1 MFDIKRVNSKL
12 VAALPTMLSR
22 LTRYAPKAV
31 QAGVL
36 QLALN
41 RFFHTELSTGELSFL
56 HDKSVVVSVADIALE
71 FGISLNGK
79 QLEVQLQPA
88 QQDLLLKAEL
98 ADFTAMISNQVDPDT
113 LFFRRRLQMLGD
125 TELGLYCK
133 NLLDS
138 IGPERLPLPLTRGLQ
153 WLALQQKTAELSD
166 TKPAVEQR

>member
-12 VAALPTMLSR
+12 VAALPTMLR
-22 LTRYAPKAV
+22 GLTRCAPKAA
-31 QAGVL
+31 QASML

-41 RFFHTELSTGELSFL
+41 RFFHHELRTGELSFL
-56 HDKSVVVSVADIALE
+56 QDKSVVVSVADIVLE

-79 QLEVQLQPA
+79 QLQVQLQPP

-98 ADFTAMISNQVDPDT
+98 ADFIAMISNQVDPDT

-138 IGPERLPLPLTRGLQ
+138 IGPERLPSPINRSLQ
-153 WLALQQKTAELSD
+153 WLALQQKTAALAD

>member
-12 VAALPTMLSR
+12 VLALPTMLR
-22 LTRYAPKAV
+22 AVNRCAPKAA

-41 RFFHTELSTGELSFL
+41 RFFYPELRVGELSFL
-56 HDKSVVVSVADIALE
+56 QHKTLLIHVSDIDLQ
-71 FGISLNGK
+71 FGISLYSG
-79 QLEVQLQPA
+79 QLKVTLKPT

-98 ADFTAMISNQVDPDT
+98 ADFIAMISNNVDPDT

-138 IGPERLPLPLTRGLQ
+138 IGPERLPAGVSAGLN
-153 WLALQQKTAELSD
+153 WLAQQQLMASDNASATAN
-166 TKPAVEQR
+166 

>member
-12 VAALPTMLSR
+12 VLALPTMLRS
-22 LTRYAPKAV
+22 LTRCAPKAA

-41 RFFHTELSTGELSFL
+41 RFFNPELRAGELSFL
-56 HDKSVVVSVADIALE
+56 QHKTLLIHVSDIGLQ
-71 FGISLNGK
+71 FGIGLYGG
-79 QLEVQLQPA
+79 QLKVTLQPT
-88 QQDLLLKAEL
+88 QQDLLLQAEL
-98 ADFTAMISNQVDPDT
+98 ADFVAMISNNVDPDT

-138 IGPERLPLPLTRGLQ
+138 IGPERLPGAVSAGLN
-153 WLALQQKTAELSD
+153 WLAQQQA
-166 TKPAVEQR
+166 AAAH

>member
-1 MFDIKRVNSKL
+1 MFDIKSVNSKL
-12 VAALPTMLSR
+12 VAALPTMLR
-22 LTRYAPKAV
+22 TVTRCAPKAA

-41 RFFHTELSTGELSFL
+41 QFFRPELQAGELDFL
-56 HDKSVVVSVADIALE
+56 SDKTLVVQVADIGLQFA
-71 FGISLNGK
+71 ISLNGSR
-79 QLEVQLQPA
+79 LAVQLASA

-98 ADFTAMISNQVDPDT
+98 TDFVAMISNTADPDT

-138 IGPERLPLPLTRGLQ
+138 IGPERLPKLCQLALS
-153 WLALQQKTAELSD
+153 WLAQQQLIASD
-166 TKPAVEQR
+166 NAAAVAN

>member
-1 MFDIKRVNSKL
+1 MFDIKSVNSKL
-12 VAALPTMLSR
+12 VAALPTMLR
-22 LTRYAPKAV
+22 TVTRCAPKAT

-41 RFFHTELSTGELSFL
+41 QFFRPELKAGELDFL
-56 HDKSVVVSVADIALE
+56 SGKTLVVQVADIGLQFA
-71 FGISLNGK
+71 ISLNGSR
-79 QLEVQLQPA
+79 LAVQLASA

-98 ADFTAMISNQVDPDT
+98 TDFVAMISNTADPDT

-138 IGPERLPLPLTRGLQ
+138 IGPERLPKLCQLGLS
-153 WLALQQKTAELSD
+153 WLAQQQQLASD
-166 TKPAVEQR
+166 NASAAAN

>member
-1 MFDIKRVNSKL
+1 MFDIKSVNSKL
-12 VAALPTMLSR
+12 VASLPTMLR
-22 LTRYAPKAV
+22 GLTRCAPKAA

-41 RFFHTELSTGELSFL
+41 QFFRPELKSGELNFL
-56 HDKSVVVSVADIALE
+56 SGKTLVVQVADIGLQFA
-71 FGISLNGK
+71 ISLNGSR
-79 QLEVQLQPA
+79 LAVQLASA

-98 ADFTAMISNQVDPDT
+98 TDFVAMISNTADPDT

-138 IGPERLPLPLTRGLQ
+138 IGPERLPKLCQLGLN
-153 WLALQQKTAELSD
+153 WLAQQQQLASD
-166 TKPAVEQR
+166 NASAVAN

>member
-12 VAALPTMLSR
+12 VAVLPTMLRR
-22 LTRYAPKAV
+22 LTRCAPRAAQV
-31 QAGVL
+31 GVL

-41 RFFHTELSTGELSFL
+41 RFFYTELRTGELSFL
-56 HDKSVVVSVADIALE
+56 QDKSVVVSVADIALE
-71 FGISLNGK
+71 FGISLNGR
-79 QLEVQLQPA
+79 QLQVQLHPP

-98 ADFTAMISNQVDPDT
+98 ADFIAMITNQVDPDT

-138 IGPERLPLPLTRGLQ
+138 IGPERLPLPLTRSLQ
-153 WLALQQKTAELSD
+153 WLAQQQKTVALAD
-166 TKPAVEQR
+166 PKPAVE

>member
-1 MFDIKRVNSKL
+1 MFDIKSVNSKL
-12 VAALPTMLSR
+12 VAALPTMLR
-22 LTRYAPKAV
+22 TVTRCAPKAA

-41 RFFHTELSTGELSFL
+41 QFFRPELQAGELDFL
-56 HDKSVVVSVADIALE
+56 RGKTLVVQVADIALQ
-71 FGISLNGK
+71 FAISLSGNRLK
-79 QLEVQLQPA
+79 VQLDSA

-98 ADFTAMISNQVDPDT
+98 ADFVAMISNTADPDT

-138 IGPERLPLPLTRGLQ
+138 IGPERLPKLCQFGLN
-153 WLALQQKTAELSD
+153 WLAQQQQLAGNNA
-166 TKPAVEQR
+166 AVVAN

>member
-1 MFDIKRVNSKL
+1 MFDIKSVNSKL
-12 VAALPTMLSR
+12 VAALPTMLR
-22 LTRYAPKAV
+22 GLTRCAPKEA

-41 RFFHTELSTGELSFL
+41 QFFRPELTAGELDFL
-56 HDKSVVVSVADIALE
+56 TGKTLAVQVADIALQ
-71 FGISLNGK
+71 FAISLNGDR
-79 QLEVQLQPA
+79 LRVQLNST

-98 ADFTAMISNQVDPDT
+98 SDFVAMISNSVDPDT

-138 IGPERLPLPLTRGLQ
+138 IGPERLPKLCQRGLS
-153 WLALQQKTAELSD
+153 WLAQQHGNA
-166 TKPAVEQR
+166 AVVAN

>member
-1 MFDIKRVNSKL
+1 MFDIKSVNSKL
-12 VAALPTMLSR
+12 VAALPTMLR
-22 LTRYAPKAV
+22 TVTRCAPKAA

-41 RFFHTELSTGELSFL
+41 QFFRPELKAGELDFL
-56 HDKSVVVSVADIALE
+56 SGKTLVVQVADIGLQFA
-71 FGISLNGK
+71 ISLNGSRLAA
-79 QLEVQLQPA
+79 QLASA

-98 ADFTAMISNQVDPDT
+98 TDFVAMISNTADPDT

-138 IGPERLPLPLTRGLQ
+138 IGPERLPKLCQLGLS
-153 WLALQQKTAELSD
+153 WLAQQQQMASD
-166 TKPAVEQR
+166 NTSAVAN

>member
-12 VAALPTMLSR
+12 VAALPPMLR
-22 LTRYAPKAV
+22 QLTRCAPKGM
-31 QAGVL
+31 QSCML

-41 RFFHTELSTGELSFL
+41 RFFQPELSSGELNFMQ
-56 HDKSVVVSVADIALE
+56 HKSVVINVADIGLE
-71 FGISLNGK
+71 FGISLDGSSL
-79 QLEVQLQPA
+79 QVQLMPA

-98 ADFTAMISNQVDPDT
+98 ADFIAMISNTTDPDT

-138 IGPERLPLPLTRGLQ
+138 IGPERLPPGISGGLN
-153 WLALQQKTAELSD
+153 WLAQQQTTLSSA
-166 TKPAVEQR
+166 KPAIDQT